1 MIRLKRMILV
11 LGLVLLASC
20 AAPPSLSFNGMSIHP
35 DVKTISVAAFSTDA
49 PTGPPTLGPDFTERL
64 RNYYR
69 QNTRLALIPD
79 NGDMQVEG
87 AITSYE
93 VSPVAALAS
102 QQGRDASGRQETLQ
116 QIAGQQRLT
125 IIVQLQFTH
134 SIEPDK
140 DFKQDFSF
148 YADFDGNQSLQAVE
162 NRLIDDIFK
171 QLILEI
177 FNKTV
182 ADW

>member
-1 MIRLKRMILV
+1 MIRSNQFILI
-11 LGLVLLASC
+11 LGLLFLASC

-35 DVKTISVAAFSTDA
+35 DVKTISVAPFATDA

-79 NGDMQVEG
+79 NGDMQIEG

-93 VSPVAALAS
+93 VTPVAALAS
-102 QQGRDASGRQETLQ
+102 QQGRDASGNQQTLQ

-125 IIVQLQFTH
+125 IVVQLQFTH
-134 SIEPDK
+134 GIEPDK

-162 NRLIDDIFK
+162 SRLIDEVFK